1 MEIYI
6 TLLNLGYAIVGAAIT
21 LVFIVIGYKVF
32 DKMTPFDTS
41 RQLAEQNIAVGI
53 VVGSIFIGLG
63 IAIGLVI
70 GMGLN

>member
-1 MEIYI
+1 MEMFI
-6 TLLNLGYAIVGAAIT
+6 TLLNLGYAVIGGVIT
-21 LVFIVIGYKVF
+21 LIFMVLGYKIF
-32 DKMTPFDTS
+32 DRMTPFDTS